1 MAILEGK
8 GLEGGVQKLETCF
21 IPSAITGTLFW
32 WVAFFN
38 WAVTLACIELHSV
51 LVGCLFQLGCH
62 IGFY

>member
-38 WAVTLACIELHSV
+38 WAVTLAFIELQFWCNAV
-51 LVGCLFQLGCH
+51 KGTL
-62 IGFY
+62 